1 MVEANL
7 KFDMV
12 PFLYKWNESD
22 LCLHY
27 SHSIAIFFCKVEFNP
42 LWNQKKLR
50 EYCKANGVLLI
61 GYSPLGASGT
71 LWGSSR
77 VLENEVLKEIAE
89 AKGKTVAQICLKW
102 AFEEGVGVIVKSF
115 NVERM
120 KQNLEILDWSL
131 SEEER
136 KRIGDL
142 PQSRGCTGEPFVSEN
157 GTFKTIKDFWD
168 GEV

>member
-1 MVEANL
+1 M
-7 KFDMV
+7 
-12 PFLYKWNESD
+12 
-22 LCLHY
+22 
-27 SHSIAIFFCKVEFNP
+27 
-42 LWNQKKLR
+42 
-50 EYCKANGVLLI
+50 
-61 GYSPLGASGT
+61 
-71 LWGSSR
+71 
-77 VLENEVLKEIAE
+77 LKEIAK

-142 PQSRGCTGEPFVSEN
+142 PQSRGCTGESFVSEN
-157 GTFKTIKDFWD
+157 GTFKTIEEFWR
-168 GEV
+168 